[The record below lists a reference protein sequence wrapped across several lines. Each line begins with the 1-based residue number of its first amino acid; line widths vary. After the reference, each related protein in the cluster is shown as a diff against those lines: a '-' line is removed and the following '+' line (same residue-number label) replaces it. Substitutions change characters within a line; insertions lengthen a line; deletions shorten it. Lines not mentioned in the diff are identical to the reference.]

1 MSFPFIEHV
10 VWLHSSGAVWA
21 ARPRWRGA
29 TVWRAEQAGEPLAA
43 CAELLAQ
50 APRGRVRFLDR
61 ASVLLGFPHVQY
73 LMLPWQDRLYSPDDW
88 QGFARATF
96 LQDAGVDPAQ
106 CQVQIASAPFGAAR
120 LAVATPLELLHALR
134 LLFRAQHLPLG
145 TCLPLL
151 TATAQ
156 RYWQHLPADGVLAVP
171 EASALSCLYLHG
183 GEATQACALPVA
195 PGTPLHSSLF
205 AAAVLSAEN
214 PAAVV
219 VAGPRP
225 PTASDGHWLG
235 PLHPWMQEAAG

>member
-1 MSFPFIEHV
+1 MSVPRQAKPLLLLVDDEAANLQLLRHILQDDYALLFA
-10 VWLHSSGAVWA
+10 SSAA
-21 ARPRWRGA
+21 ARVLFN
-29 TVWRAEQAGEPLAA
+29 TFSVAGLVT
-43 CAELLAQ
+43 LI
-50 APRGRVRFLDR
+50 
-61 ASVLLGFPHVQY
+61 SVLLGFPHVHY
-73 LMLPWQDRLYSPDDW
+73 LMLPWQDGLYSPDDW

-120 LAVATPLELLHALR
+120 LAVATPLELLRALR

-145 TCLPLL
+145 ACLPLL

-156 RYWQHLPADGVLAVP
+156 RYWQQLPADGVLAVP

-183 GEATQACALPVA
+183 GEATQACALRVA

-235 PLHPWMQEAAG
+235 PLPPWMQEDAG